1 MRKAMNIPPP
11 FLVSYS
17 ITSKCN
23 LACRHCYSNSSEKA
37 GSDDLPTEEALKL
50 IDDIAAWGIGLLIFD
65 GGEPLCREDF
75 FKIAG
80 YASGKGIRMVIG
92 SNGTMIDKE
101 TAKHLLSVGI
111 RSVAISI
118 DAADAETHD
127 WFRGKPGAFAWA
139 LRGAS
144 SCKAEGL
151 PFQFNMVIRKQTL
164 SQIPD
169 MLRLAVE
176 SEAEAAELFDLVMA
190 GRAKSE
196 CRDQVLSLDER
207 RKVMEWLAETQID
220 YPIVIRV
227 PACPMYPLILKQ
239 KAIQPKHVPMEILSR
254 IPYYRRGCAAGMPFG
269 YLVIRANG
277 ELNPCMLLQ
286 VDLGNVKE
294 KGIQETWQQSPVLAK
309 LRSRTLL
316 KGECGRCEDREV
328 CAGCRGR
335 AYEETGDMLASDP
348 GCWYASAA
356 DRAQPGNHEAG

>member
-1 MRKAMNIPPP
+1 MNTAPP

-23 LACRHCYSNSSEKA
+23 LACRHCYSESSEKA
-37 GSDDLPTEEALKL
+37 GSDDLPTGEALRL
-50 IDDIAAWGIGLLIFD
+50 IDDMAAWGIGLLIFD

-75 FKIAG
+75 FQVSG
-80 YASGKGIRMVIG
+80 YASNKGLRTVIG
-92 SNGTMIDKE
+92 SNGTLIDRA
-101 TAKHLLSVGI
+101 TARKLLSTGI

-118 DAADAETHD
+118 DGADAETHD
-127 WFRGKPGAFAWA
+127 RFRGKAGAFEEA

-144 SCKAEGL
+144 SCKTEGL

-164 SQIPD
+164 SQIPE

-176 SEAEAAELFDLVMA
+176 SGAEAAELFDLVMA

-227 PACPMYPLILKQ
+227 PACPMYPLIVKQ
-239 KAIQPKHVPMEILSR
+239 KGIQPKHVPMELLSR
-254 IPYYRRGCAAGMPFG
+254 IPYYRGGCAAGMPFG
-269 YLVIRANG
+269 YLVVRANG
-277 ELNPCMLLQ
+277 EVNPCMLLQ
-286 VDLGNVKE
+286 VNLGNVKE
-294 KGIQETWQQSPVLAK
+294 KAIKEIWQQSPALAQ
-309 LRSRTLL
+309 LRSRSLL
-316 KGECGRCEDREV
+316 KGDCGRCEHREA

-335 AYEETGDMLASDP
+335 AYEETGDMMAADP
-348 GCWYASAA
+348 GCWLTAELAK
-356 DRAQPGNHEAG
+356 AG